1 MKAIVTQINPQHAL
15 QAIQPA
21 LLQEIGQIAN
31 AHASANVFADYRRL
45 KADNTL
51 LRQDDDLAAFSDFLA
66 KVKVKRTAE
75 QLATRPDA
83 WQGVTWGVVKGFA
96 NYLLQLGYAATSLNP
111 KLSTIKTYCRLAM
124 QAGTIPAADYTQI
137 KAVSGYSKLEGRRVD
152 RERETVRIGTKK
164 ADARVLTPDEVE
176 ALIDQPPT
184 PQGHRDRV
192 LLLLMLDLGLRVG
205 EVVPLTKSSVNMAI
219 GTITFY
225 REKVDKTQTHALT
238 PRLSTAMYTYL
249 PLVTTR
255 SLIVGSRKGGQL
267 SGKAMTRFSIF
278 QRVRELGATVGIDDL
293 GCHDLRHTWA
303 TNAAAAGTPIERLM
317 DAGGWSNPITPQTR
331 YIKPAKVANQGVL
344 GV

>member
-1 MKAIVTQINPQHAL
+1 MKAIGTSNNLLP
-15 QAIQPA
+15 IQPA

-31 AHASANVFADYRRL
+31 THASANVFADYRQL
-45 KADNTL
+45 KATNTL
-51 LRQDDDLAAFSDFLA
+51 LRQDDDLVAFSDYLA
-66 KVKVKRTAE
+66 KVKVQRTAE

-83 WQGVTWGVVKGFA
+83 WQGVTWGLVKGFA
-96 NYLLQLGYAATSLNP
+96 NYLLQLGYASTSLNP

-137 KAVSGYSKLEGRRVD
+137 KAVTGYSKLEGKRID
-152 RERETVRIGTKK
+152 REREVTRVGAKK

-184 PQGHRDRV
+184 PQGFRDRV
-192 LLLLMLDLGLRVG
+192 LLLLMVDLGLRVG
-205 EVVPLTKSSVNMAI
+205 EVVSLSKSSVNLAI

-225 REKVDKTQTHALT
+225 REKVDKTQTHALP
-238 PRLSTAMYTYL
+238 PRLSTALFSYL
-249 PLVTTR
+249 PLVATR

-267 SGKAMTRFSIF
+267 SGRPMTRFSIF
-278 QRVRELGATVGIDDL
+278 QRVRELGMAVGIDDL

-303 TNAAAAGTPIERLM
+303 TVATAAGTPIERLM

-331 YIKPAKVANQGVL
+331 YIKPARIANQGVL